1 MAQVLPE
8 VYDFRQHDRLW
19 RRVQPGL
26 EPYPEADTSG
36 GNQAQTSD
44 AGMTLA
50 QESRLPGAE
59 QNPCC
64 MGTEAAEL
72 LTVLEGYIAD
82 ELAER
87 RLYLALAQRAPVW
100 ARQTMRELAEDEGDH
115 ARQLMTARYLITG
128 QCRQLEALPLELVS
142 AGDWCAL
149 LRQRYHSEVCGGM
162 NYARTADSTPDH
174 CLAELLNGLSAAEY
188 RRVSTFADSLRGLQ
202 SLSPRATMS
211 AIPLRRSDFHEK
223 TTVIRAVRGD
233 AACLC
238 GSHGQ
243 RPERG

>member
-59 QNPCC
+59 PNPCC

-100 ARQTMRELAEDEGDH
+100 ARQAMRELAEDEGDH
-115 ARQLMTARYLITG
+115 TRQLMTARYLITG
-128 QCRQLEALPLELVS
+128 QCRQPEALPLELVS

-188 RRVSTFADSLRGLQ
+188 RHAERIRGL
-202 SLSPRATMS
+202 LER
-211 AIPLRRSDFHEK
+211 
-223 TTVIRAVRGD
+223 
-233 AACLC
+233 CL
-238 GSHGQ
+238 GQ
-243 RPERG
+243 RKC

>member
-59 QNPCC
+59 PNPCC

-87 RLYLALAQRAPVW
+87 RLYLALAQRAQVW

-128 QCRQLEALPLELVS
+128 QCRQPEALPLELVS

-188 RRVSTFADSLRGLQ
+188 RHAERIRGL
-202 SLSPRATMS
+202 LER
-211 AIPLRRSDFHEK
+211 
-223 TTVIRAVRGD
+223 
-233 AACLC
+233 CL
-238 GSHGQ
+238 GQ
-243 RPERG
+243 RKC

>member
-59 QNPCC
+59 PNPCC
-64 MGTEAAEL
+64 MGTEATEL

-128 QCRQLEALPLELVS
+128 QCRQPEALPLELVS

-188 RRVSTFADSLRGLQ
+188 RHAERIRGL
-202 SLSPRATMS
+202 LER
-211 AIPLRRSDFHEK
+211 
-223 TTVIRAVRGD
+223 
-233 AACLC
+233 CL
-238 GSHGQ
+238 GQ
-243 RPERG
+243 RKC

>member
-100 ARQTMRELAEDEGDH
+100 ARQTMRELAEDEGNH

-128 QCRQLEALPLELVS
+128 QCR
-142 AGDWCAL
+142 
-149 LRQRYHSEVCGGM
+149 
-162 NYARTADSTPDH
+162 
-174 CLAELLNGLSAAEY
+174 
-188 RRVSTFADSLRGLQ
+188 
-202 SLSPRATMS
+202 
-211 AIPLRRSDFHEK
+211 
-223 TTVIRAVRGD
+223 
-233 AACLC
+233 
-238 GSHGQ
+238 
-243 RPERG
+243 

>member
-128 QCRQLEALPLELVS
+128 QCRQPEALPLELVS

-188 RRVSTFADSLRGLQ
+188 RHAERLMALLERSLGRQGN
-202 SLSPRATMS
+202 
-211 AIPLRRSDFHEK
+211 
-223 TTVIRAVRGD
+223 
-233 AACLC
+233 C
-238 GSHGQ
+238 
-243 RPERG
+243 

>member
-59 QNPCC
+59 PNPCC

-82 ELAER
+82 ELRSGGCIWHWPSER
-87 RLYLALAQRAPVW
+87 RS
-100 ARQTMRELAEDEGDH
+100 G
-115 ARQLMTARYLITG
+115 
-128 QCRQLEALPLELVS
+128 
-142 AGDWCAL
+142 
-149 LRQRYHSEVCGGM
+149 
-162 NYARTADSTPDH
+162 
-174 CLAELLNGLSAAEY
+174 
-188 RRVSTFADSLRGLQ
+188 RG
-202 SLSPRATMS
+202 R
-211 AIPLRRSDFHEK
+211 
-223 TTVIRAVRGD
+223 
-233 AACLC
+233 LC
-238 GSHGQ
+238 GSWRRMRAIIPGSL
-243 RPERG
+243 

>member
-59 QNPCC
+59 PNPCC

-128 QCRQLEALPLELVS
+128 QCRQPEALPLELVS

-162 NYARTADSTPDH
+162 NYARTADSTP
-174 CLAELLNGLSAAEY
+174 ELLNGLSAAEY
-188 RRVSTFADSLRGLQ
+188 RHAERIRGL
-202 SLSPRATMS
+202 LER
-211 AIPLRRSDFHEK
+211 
-223 TTVIRAVRGD
+223 
-233 AACLC
+233 CL
-238 GSHGQ
+238 GQ
-243 RPERG
+243 RKC

>member
-72 LTVLEGYIAD
+72 LTGLEGYIAD

-128 QCRQLEALPLELVS
+128 QCRQPEALPLELVS

-188 RRVSTFADSLRGLQ
+188 RHAERIRGL
-202 SLSPRATMS
+202 LER
-211 AIPLRRSDFHEK
+211 
-223 TTVIRAVRGD
+223 
-233 AACLC
+233 CL
-238 GSHGQ
+238 GQ
-243 RPERG
+243 RKC

>member
-100 ARQTMRELAEDEGDH
+100 ELAEDEGDH

-128 QCRQLEALPLELVS
+128 QCRQPEALPLELVS

-188 RRVSTFADSLRGLQ
+188 RHAERIRGL
-202 SLSPRATMS
+202 LER
-211 AIPLRRSDFHEK
+211 
-223 TTVIRAVRGD
+223 
-233 AACLC
+233 CL
-238 GSHGQ
+238 GQ
-243 RPERG
+243 RKC

>member
-87 RLYLALAQRAPVW
+87 RLYLALAQ
-100 ARQTMRELAEDEGDH
+100 GNH

-128 QCRQLEALPLELVS
+128 QCRQPEALPLELVS

-188 RRVSTFADSLRGLQ
+188 RHAERIRGL
-202 SLSPRATMS
+202 LER
-211 AIPLRRSDFHEK
+211 
-223 TTVIRAVRGD
+223 
-233 AACLC
+233 CL
-238 GSHGQ
+238 GQ
-243 RPERG
+243 RKC

>member
-115 ARQLMTARYLITG
+115 AQQLMTARYLITG
-128 QCRQLEALPLELVS
+128 QCRQPEALPLELVS

-149 LRQRYHSEVCGGM
+149 LRQRYHSEVCSGM

-188 RRVSTFADSLRGLQ
+188 RHAERIRGL
-202 SLSPRATMS
+202 LER
-211 AIPLRRSDFHEK
+211 
-223 TTVIRAVRGD
+223 
-233 AACLC
+233 CL
-238 GSHGQ
+238 GQ
-243 RPERG
+243 RKC

>member
-8 VYDFRQHDRLW
+8 VYAFRQHDRLW

-128 QCRQLEALPLELVS
+128 QCRQPEALPLELVS

-188 RRVSTFADSLRGLQ
+188 RHAERIRGL
-202 SLSPRATMS
+202 LER
-211 AIPLRRSDFHEK
+211 
-223 TTVIRAVRGD
+223 
-233 AACLC
+233 CL
-238 GSHGQ
+238 GQ
-243 RPERG
+243 RKC

>member
-1 MAQVLPE
+1 MERNLHEPE
-8 VYDFRQHDRLW
+8 IYDFRQHDRLW

-100 ARQTMRELAEDEGDH
+100 ARQTMRELAEDEGDQ

-128 QCRQLEALPLELVS
+128 QGRQPEALPLELVS

-188 RRVSTFADSLRGLQ
+188 RHAERIRGL
-202 SLSPRATMS
+202 LER
-211 AIPLRRSDFHEK
+211 
-223 TTVIRAVRGD
+223 
-233 AACLC
+233 CL
-238 GSHGQ
+238 GQ
-243 RPERG
+243 RKC

>member
-64 MGTEAAEL
+64 MGTEATEL

-128 QCRQLEALPLELVS
+128 QCRQPEALPLELVS

-188 RRVSTFADSLRGLQ
+188 RHAERIRGL
-202 SLSPRATMS
+202 LER
-211 AIPLRRSDFHEK
+211 
-223 TTVIRAVRGD
+223 
-233 AACLC
+233 CL
-238 GSHGQ
+238 GQ
-243 RPERG
+243 RKC

>member
-1 MAQVLPE
+1 M
-8 VYDFRQHDRLW
+8 YKRQ
-19 RRVQPGL
+19 
-26 EPYPEADTSG
+26 
-36 GNQAQTSD
+36 
-44 AGMTLA
+44 
-50 QESRLPGAE
+50 
-59 QNPCC
+59 
-64 MGTEAAEL
+64 
-72 LTVLEGYIAD
+72 VLEGYIAD

-128 QCRQLEALPLELVS
+128 QCRQPEALPLELVS

-188 RRVSTFADSLRGLQ
+188 RHAERIRGL
-202 SLSPRATMS
+202 LER
-211 AIPLRRSDFHEK
+211 
-223 TTVIRAVRGD
+223 
-233 AACLC
+233 CL
-238 GSHGQ
+238 GQ
-243 RPERG
+243 RKC

>member
-50 QESRLPGAE
+50 QESRLPGVE

-87 RLYLALAQRAPVW
+87 RLYLALAQRAPAW

-188 RRVSTFADSLRGLQ
+188 RHAERIRGL
-202 SLSPRATMS
+202 LER
-211 AIPLRRSDFHEK
+211 
-223 TTVIRAVRGD
+223 
-233 AACLC
+233 CL
-238 GSHGQ
+238 GQ
-243 RPERG
+243 RKC

>member
-59 QNPCC
+59 PNPCC

-128 QCRQLEALPLELVS
+128 QCRQPEALPLELVS

-162 NYARTADSTPDH
+162 NYAHTADSTPDH

-188 RRVSTFADSLRGLQ
+188 RHAERIRGL
-202 SLSPRATMS
+202 LER
-211 AIPLRRSDFHEK
+211 
-223 TTVIRAVRGD
+223 
-233 AACLC
+233 CL
-238 GSHGQ
+238 GQ
-243 RPERG
+243 RKC

>member
-50 QESRLPGAE
+50 KESRLPGAE
-59 QNPCC
+59 PNPCC

-115 ARQLMTARYLITG
+115 ARQRMTARYLITG
-128 QCRQLEALPLELVS
+128 QCWQPEALPLELVS

-162 NYARTADSTPDH
+162 NYARTAASTPDH

-188 RRVSTFADSLRGLQ
+188 RHAERLRGL
-202 SLSPRATMS
+202 LER
-211 AIPLRRSDFHEK
+211 
-223 TTVIRAVRGD
+223 
-233 AACLC
+233 CL
-238 GSHGQ
+238 GQ
-243 RPERG
+243 RKC

>member
-59 QNPCC
+59 PNPCC

-128 QCRQLEALPLELVS
+128 QCRQPEALPGAARWDGGKCAGRRNFYS
-142 AGDWCAL
+142 APQGPDGAPFARDPGPFSKKRAKRSPAL
-149 LRQRYHSEVCGGM
+149 QSGPVRAGAS
-162 NYARTADSTPDH
+162 TADGT
-174 CLAELLNGLSAAEY
+174 
-188 RRVSTFADSLRGLQ
+188 
-202 SLSPRATMS
+202 
-211 AIPLRRSDFHEK
+211 
-223 TTVIRAVRGD
+223 
-233 AACLC
+233 
-238 GSHGQ
+238 
-243 RPERG
+243 

>member
-128 QCRQLEALPLELVS
+128 QCRQPEARPLDLVS

-188 RRVSTFADSLRGLQ
+188 RHAERIRGL
-202 SLSPRATMS
+202 LER
-211 AIPLRRSDFHEK
+211 
-223 TTVIRAVRGD
+223 
-233 AACLC
+233 CL
-238 GSHGQ
+238 GQ
-243 RPERG
+243 RKC

>member
-128 QCRQLEALPLELVS
+128 QCRQPEALPLELVS

-188 RRVSTFADSLRGLQ
+188 RHAERIRGL
-202 SLSPRATMS
+202 LKR
-211 AIPLRRSDFHEK
+211 
-223 TTVIRAVRGD
+223 
-233 AACLC
+233 CL
-238 GSHGQ
+238 GQ
-243 RPERG
+243 RKC

>member
-82 ELAER
+82 ELTER
-87 RLYLALAQRAPVW
+87 RLYLALAQRAPAW

-128 QCRQLEALPLELVS
+128 QCRQPEALPLELVS

-188 RRVSTFADSLRGLQ
+188 RHAERIRGL
-202 SLSPRATMS
+202 LER
-211 AIPLRRSDFHEK
+211 
-223 TTVIRAVRGD
+223 
-233 AACLC
+233 CL
-238 GSHGQ
+238 GQ
-243 RPERG
+243 RKC